1 MSVLAVDDLSAGYG
15 AITVLRGVS
24 FVVEERE
31 ACVILGAN
39 GAGKTTILRALS
51 GLIWRRGA
59 IRLDN
64 RAIATLS
71 PDAVARA
78 GIGHVP
84 QGRGTFNDLTVEENL
99 SLAAARR
106 RDAHDVRRDREFVL
120 DLFPRLRERLSGLAG
135 LLSGGEQQM
144 LAIGRA
150 LLAKPRILL
159 LDEPSLGLS
168 PILTVQVFDALRRL
182 RTERGLPMLL
192 VEQNAALSLD
202 FADRGYVLEAGE
214 IVTAGAAA
222 ALRGDEGI
230 RTAYLGV

>member
-15 AITVLRGVS
+15 PITVLRGVS
-24 FVVEERE
+24 FVVEEGE

-51 GLIWRRGA
+51 GLIWRRGS
-59 IRLDN
+59 IRLDG
-64 RAIATLS
+64 RAITALG

-78 GIGHVP
+78 GVGHVP
-84 QGRGTFNDLTVEENL
+84 QGRGTFNDLTVDENL
-99 SLAAARR
+99 ALAAARR
-106 RDAHDVRRDREFVL
+106 RDAHDVRRDREFLL

-182 RTERGLPMLL
+182 RAERGLPMLL
-192 VEQNAALSLD
+192 VEQNAALSLA

-222 ALRGDEGI
+222 ALAGDEGI

>member
-15 AITVLRGVS
+15 PITVLRGVS
-24 FVVEERE
+24 FVVEASE

-59 IRLDN
+59 IRLDG

-71 PDAVARA
+71 PDAVARV

-168 PILTVQVFDALRRL
+168 PMLTVLVFNALRRL

-202 FADRGYVLEAGE
+202 FADRGYVLEAGV
-214 IVTAGAAA
+214 IVIAGAAA
-222 ALRGDEGI
+222 ALRSDEGI